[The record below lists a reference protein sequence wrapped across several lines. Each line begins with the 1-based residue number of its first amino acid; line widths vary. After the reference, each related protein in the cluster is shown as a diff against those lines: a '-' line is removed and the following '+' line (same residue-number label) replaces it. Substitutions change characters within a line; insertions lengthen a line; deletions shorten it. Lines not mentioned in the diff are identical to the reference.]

1 MLSIQRLKIAMQ
13 TQSNVDARML
23 LGVGGGGGGGG
34 SAGRSMQGK
43 CQLATLSQLIVYTC
57 SVAVATKL

>member
-23 LGVGGGGGGGG
+23 LGVGGGGGGGAEQ
-34 SAGRSMQGK
+34 AGPCKVSVSW
-43 CQLATLSQLIVYTC
+43 QL
-57 SVAVATKL
+57 